1 MHLKGVRFGFP
12 LMKRIGLLK
21 HHETYRVAW
30 NRHPGVEIHYVLKGD
45 IAWELKGRDRPL
57 AISGG
62 FFGIVPANAR
72 HRALGN
78 KGTPAVRLGVIFE
91 NPSPEMARGTPFSPD
106 DLKRI
111 FRRFKENGG
120 WRQAILIAP
129 LSGLA
134 QPDGRALARERH
146 ESRRAVAPQNA
157 RLRASLRDF
166 RHAGRTGGTR
176 QRT

>member
-72 HRALGN
+72 HRALEALSLENATNPDGQQSSD
-78 KGTPAVRLGVIFE
+78 GSILDLAVACGFTSAAVFSSTFRKHVGM
-91 NPSPEMARGTPFSPD
+91 SPREFREASRTRFASSQASSQPFS
-106 DLKRI
+106 
-111 FRRFKENGG
+111 
-120 WRQAILIAP
+120 
-129 LSGLA
+129 
-134 QPDGRALARERH
+134 
-146 ESRRAVAPQNA
+146 
-157 RLRASLRDF
+157 
-166 RHAGRTGGTR
+166 
-176 QRT
+176 